1 MLFLLLHLEAK
12 QNEKHSPSWMKNSEP
27 AAELAGEINYL
38 RELFSIAAPASKVS
52 EPLEGTAPQA
62 KTFSKSRSITP
73 KINLDTGVR
82 ICMPLSSTIFFGNT
96 EDKLI
101 L

>member
-1 MLFLLLHLEAK
+1 
-12 QNEKHSPSWMKNSEP
+12 MKNSEP

-62 KTFSKSRSITP
+62 KTFLRVDQLPQKSI
-73 KINLDTGVR
+73 
-82 ICMPLSSTIFFGNT
+82 
-96 EDKLI
+96 
-101 L
+101 